1 MSLNKEP
8 MQIIA
13 VLNDLSGKYGINLC
27 TVPISDVLAILTDE
41 DRERLQEAIQYEPEK
56 M

>member
-13 VLNDLSGKYGINLC
+13 VLNDLSKKYGINLC
-27 TVPISDVLAILTDE
+27 TVPISDVLAILTDD
-41 DRERLQEAIQYEPEK
+41 DRAQLQEALQYEPEK
-56 M
+56 I